1 MAETS
6 KEPWQ
11 SRNRFAVPK
20 ACVAKLSVEE
30 YKLELLWIMIGKAGS
45 SSIVAYRKSNAVPC
59 RC

>member
-20 ACVAKLSVEE
+20 ACVTKLNVEE
-30 YKLELLWIMIGKAGS
+30 YKLELLWSWPGKLGLQLIERAMLCLVGVDS
-45 SSIVAYRKSNAVPC
+45 
-59 RC
+59 